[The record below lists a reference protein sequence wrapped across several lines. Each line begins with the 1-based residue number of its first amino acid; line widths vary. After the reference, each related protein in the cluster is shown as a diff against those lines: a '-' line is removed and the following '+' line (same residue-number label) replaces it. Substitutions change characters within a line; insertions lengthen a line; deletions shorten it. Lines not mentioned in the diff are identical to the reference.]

1 MLEMI
6 LKDIYKFLKPLGLA
20 RTELGFAMIEI
31 VVALAIIGLAG
42 VSFLAALTTVSKSTV
57 IAEECSVAQSL
68 AVSQMEYAISQSYDD
83 TGSPPQYTAL
93 SDTPDGWSVSVSA
106 TRLDPEND
114 GTGDDDG
121 IQEVTVLVNLY
132 SQQVA
137 ELTSRK
143 VNFNYVP

>member
-1 MLEMI
+1 V
-6 LKDIYKFLKPLGLA
+6 G
-20 RTELGFAMIEI
+20 
-31 VVALAIIGLAG
+31 
-42 VSFLAALTTVSKSTV
+42 FLAALTTVSKSTV
-57 IAEECSVAQSL
+57 TVDERSIAHSL

-83 TGSPPQYTAL
+83 TGNPLQYTAL
-93 SDTPDGWSVSVSA
+93 SDAPDGWSVSVSA
-106 TRLDPEND
+106 TRLDPESD

-121 IQEVTVLVNLY
+121 IQEVTVLVNLH

>member
-1 MLEMI
+1 MI
-6 LKDIYKFLKPLGLA
+6 LKDIYKSLKSLSLA

-57 IAEECSVAQSL
+57 TVEEVSVAQSL
-68 AVSQMEYAISQSYDD
+68 AVSQMEYTISQSYDD
-83 TGSPPQYTAL
+83 TGNPPQYTAL
-93 SDTPDGWSVSVSA
+93 NDVPDGWSVSVSA

-121 IQEVTVLVNLY
+121 IQKVTVLVNLH
-132 SQQVA
+132 SQQAV

-143 VNFNYVP
+143 VNFDYVP